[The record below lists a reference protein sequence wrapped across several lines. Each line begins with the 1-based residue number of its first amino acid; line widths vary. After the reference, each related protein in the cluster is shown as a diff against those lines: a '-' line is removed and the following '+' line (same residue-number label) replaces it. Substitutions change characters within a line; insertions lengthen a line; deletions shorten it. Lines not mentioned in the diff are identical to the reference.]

1 MTQRQPHFIPS
12 QPATDP
18 KEIRMQRTLIALAL
32 AAALGGTAVQAF
44 AQTKAPAVATTA
56 DARTSTQASLRAD
69 VDRAWAQRGFKT
81 QTVRANGAQFYVAT
95 AGTGPALLLL
105 HGYPQS
111 NLIWRDVA
119 PALAR
124 EFTVIAPDLRGM
136 GLSSKTA
143 DGYDLFN
150 ITDDMRAVVK
160 ALGHERVAI
169 AGHDWG
175 ASVGYV
181 YAARHPGE
189 VVRFAF
195 LDSAVPGA
203 GFESFFDFSK
213 KNAAFEPM
221 VFSMMS
227 GTAESLVAGREH
239 IYMRHLWQL
248 FTGDKARADWAS
260 WQPYVRMARQPGA
273 FTGGANYYRALY
285 RSAEQVTPLTATPLP
300 MPVMTITGGLST
312 GPYGEQLMKK
322 LARDVRKSLVLEGVG
337 HFVTEERPAEVAQ
350 ALQAFFAER

>member
-1 MTQRQPHFIPS
+1 MALRRPDFIPS
-12 QPATDP
+12 HPATEL
-18 KEIRMQRTLIALAL
+18 KEIQMQRTLIALAL
-32 AAALGGTAVQAF
+32 AAALGGTAVQTF
-44 AQTKAPAVATTA
+44 AQGTAPAAVTAPAATQT
-56 DARTSTQASLRAD
+56 SLRAD
-69 VDRAWAQRGFKT
+69 VDRTWAERGFKT
-81 QTVRANGAQFYVAT
+81 QTVRVNGTEFYVAT
-95 AGTGPALLLL
+95 AGQGPALLLL

-124 EFTVIAPDLRGM
+124 QFTVIAPDLRGM
-136 GLSSKTA
+136 GLSGKTA
-143 DGYDLFN
+143 EGYDLFN

-175 ASVGYV
+175 AAVGYV
-181 YAARHPGE
+181 YAARYPGE
-189 VVRFAF
+189 VTRFAF

-203 GFESFFDFSK
+203 GFENFFNFSK

-221 VFSMMS
+221 VFSMMNDVS
-227 GTAESLVAGREH
+227 EALVAGRED

-248 FTGDKARADWAS
+248 FTGDKVRADWAS
-260 WQPYVRMARQPGA
+260 WRLYVRMKQQPGA
-273 FTGGANYYRALY
+273 FSGGAAYYRALY
-285 RSAEQVTPLTATPLP
+285 RSVEQVTPLTTTPLP

-322 LARDVRKSLVLEGVG
+322 LARDVRTSIVLEGVG
-337 HFVTEERPAEVAQ
+337 HFVAEERPAEVTQ
-350 ALQAFFAER
+350 ALRSFFADR